1 MNEPLWQAVASIYLI
16 VWFGSLGVFLFA
28 GEPWATIAGGI
39 WIIICPVA
47 FALIVVWA
55 VVLWLLGL
63 FGVKVSMTF
72 GQKFGQK

>member
-16 VWFGSLGVFLFA
+16 VWFGSLSVFLFA

-39 WIIICPVA
+39 WIIIC
-47 FALIVVWA
+47 
-55 VVLWLLGL
+55 
-63 FGVKVSMTF
+63 MTF